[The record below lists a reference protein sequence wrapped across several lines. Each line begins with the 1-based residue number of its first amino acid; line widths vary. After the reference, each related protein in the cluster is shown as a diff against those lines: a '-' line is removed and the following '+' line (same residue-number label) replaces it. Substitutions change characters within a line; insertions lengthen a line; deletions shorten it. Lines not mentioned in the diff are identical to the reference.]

1 MKKLT
6 YKEVLAETVKFYS
19 EDTSRIAK
27 TDNGECRYY
36 ISDTQQCAVGRY
48 MKNPIEF
55 EDNSSGISGLIY
67 AEGHKLSELLKE
79 EVNHLDNVLF
89 WMKIQTLHDVDS
101 NFEESKLSVQGEKTV
116 NDLEDYIKQ
125 NKLDG

>member
-6 YKEVLAETVKFYS
+6 YKEVLDETVKFYS
-19 EDTSRIAK
+19 EDTSRRAK
-27 TDNGECRYY
+27 TNNGECRYY

-48 MKNPIEF
+48 MKNPKEF
-55 EDNSSGISGLIY
+55 EDNSSAISGLIHG
-67 AEGHKLSELLKE
+67 EGHKLSELLKE